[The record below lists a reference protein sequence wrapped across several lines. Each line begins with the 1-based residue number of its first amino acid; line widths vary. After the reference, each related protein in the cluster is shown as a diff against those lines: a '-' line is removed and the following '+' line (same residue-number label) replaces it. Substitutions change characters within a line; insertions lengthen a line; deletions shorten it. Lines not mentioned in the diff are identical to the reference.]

1 VTGERVQ
8 AENKARGYE
17 IGENQFLLVK
27 EEELETAQ
35 QVARALPF
43 SAAPATNPAARE
55 GLRPIKRVEADRP
68 RAVIGREAA
77 PAQQPAPVQPALPP
91 AMRVENNRTIEIER
105 FVPRAQIDP
114 LYFDTAYYITPR
126 EEVGQEAYAVIR
138 DAMRRQGMVGMGR
151 VTLAKRERPMIIEA
165 LGDGFRGI
173 TLRYAHE
180 VRSEAEYFADIPKLE
195 LPDEILR
202 LAKHIIDT
210 KTADFDVAW
219 LEDRYRTALV
229 SMLREK
235 KRAAVP
241 SNETPTKPS
250 PRNVISLMDALRRSV
265 VAERSL
271 TKPEPRKAAVGKRA
285 APAKRP
291 PARRRTGSSA

>member
-1 VTGERVQ
+1 
-8 AENKARGYE
+8 
-17 IGENQFLLVK
+17 
-27 EEELETAQ
+27 
-35 QVARALPF
+35 
-43 SAAPATNPAARE
+43 
-55 GLRPIKRVEADRP
+55 
-68 RAVIGREAA
+68 
-77 PAQQPAPVQPALPP
+77 
-91 AMRVENNRTIEIER
+91 MRVENNRTIEIER

-114 LYFDTAYYITPR
+114 LYFDTPYYITPR

-138 DAMRRQGMVGMGR
+138 DAMRREGMVGMGR
-151 VTLAKRERPMIIEA
+151 VTLAKRERPIIIEA
-165 LGDGFRGI
+165 LGDGLRGI

-210 KTADFDVAW
+210 KTADFNVAW

-235 KRAAVP
+235 KRAAV
-241 SNETPTKPS
+241 SNEGPTKPS

-265 VAERSL
+265 AAERSV
-271 TKPEPRKAAVGKRA
+271 TKPEPRKAAVTKGA

-291 PARRRTGSSA
+291 PARRRTG